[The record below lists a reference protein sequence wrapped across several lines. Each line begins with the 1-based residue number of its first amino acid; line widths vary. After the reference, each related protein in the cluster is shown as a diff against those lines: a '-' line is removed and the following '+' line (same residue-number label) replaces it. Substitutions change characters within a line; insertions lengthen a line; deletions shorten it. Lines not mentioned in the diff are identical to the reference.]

1 MMSGIVRLALSRP
14 YTFIVFAIL
23 ISISGV
29 FSIQRTPADIFP
41 EIRIPVVAAVW
52 TYAGMDPE
60 EMAGRIVYLYER
72 ALSLTV
78 NDIDHI
84 ESQSL
89 PGYGIV
95 KIFFGPKVDVSLATA
110 QVTSI
115 SQTVLKFLP
124 PGVTPPY
131 VLNYNAATVP
141 IVQLVLSG
149 PISEQSLF
157 DLGNNFMRP
166 QLSTVPG
173 SAVPAPFGGKVK
185 LIMVD
190 LDPKAMQSKGVSPA
204 DVSLALAEQNIITP
218 AGTEKIGSFEY
229 NIWLNDAPKDYHEL
243 SELPVKAV
251 PSSSPVPRTTNSMIL
266 LRDVAS
272 VRFGFPPQINVV
284 RTSGSRAVLMTIL
297 KSGAAS
303 TLDIVAGVKGLL
315 PLLKQSL
322 PEALHI
328 DLVGDQTVFV
338 KASISGVVREGIIAA
353 LLTSVMILLFL
364 GSWRSTI
371 IIALSIPLAI
381 LCSIVTLSSLGETLN
396 IMTLG
401 GLALAVGILVDDATV
416 MIENINHHLEM
427 GKSVR
432 NAIIDGASQIVQPAF
447 VSTFSICIVFI
458 PMFFLKGIPHFLFV
472 PMAKAVVFAMIASFI
487 LSQTFVPTMASLLFK
502 DTQQN
507 PPNPSLHQE
516 FVMDPSH
523 RDNRRK
529 GIVGALVNFQKGF
542 EHYFSI
548 FRRSYAALLQTV
560 VSMRG
565 KFILPFM
572 LVVIASLLILSPFLG
587 RNFFPDV
594 DAGQIKIHVR
604 AQVGTRVDI
613 TAGIFDRVEN
623 TVRSVIPAKELSTV
637 VDNIGLPV
645 GGINM
650 AYNNTG
656 TIGPEDGDIL
666 ISLSEDHQP
675 TKMYIKKLREILP
688 QQFPGMAFAFLP
700 ADIVSQILNF
710 GSPAPVDVQV
720 KGPNIEEN
728 LEFVK
733 RIYPQLTH
741 VKGLADV
748 RIQQPHNYPQF
759 DVLVNRTMA
768 QNLGITEQNITN
780 SVVDSLSGSFQI
792 NPTFWLNRKNGV
804 SYPIVVQ
811 TPQYRLD
818 TYSALIN
825 TPINSPDAKN
835 FQVLGGLAEIKRNVT
850 WGEVTHYGIQP
861 SFDIYATPQNSDLGS
876 IASEINRIIKQ
887 NNSYLPKGATIK
899 LLGQVP
905 LMNESFTGLLVG
917 LAASILLIY
926 LLIVVNFQSWLD
938 PFVIITALP
947 AALAGIVWMLFI
959 THTPLSVPALT
970 GAIMAMGTATAN
982 SILVV
987 SFARERLLITKNSAK
1002 AAVEAGFARFRP
1014 VLMTA
1019 LAMIIGMAPMALGLG
1034 DGGEQNAPLGRAVIG
1049 GLSIATMTTLLFVPV
1064 VFSMVHAKDR
1074 FESDD
1079 SVHL

>member
-23 ISISGV
+23 ILISGV
-29 FSIQRTPADIFP
+29 FSIQRTPVDIFP

-52 TYAGMDPE
+52 TYQGMDPE

-95 KIFFGPKVDVSLATA
+95 KIYFAPSVDVSLATA

-141 IVQLVLSG
+141 ILQLVLSG
-149 PISEQSLF
+149 PIPEQTLF

-173 SAVPAPFGGKVK
+173 TAVPAPFGGKVK

-229 NIWLNDAPKDYHEL
+229 NIWLNDAPQDYHEL
-243 SELPVKAV
+243 SELPVKAI
-251 PSSSPVPRTTNSMIL
+251 PSISPIPRTTNSMIL
-266 LRDVAS
+266 LRDIAS
-272 VRFGFPPQINVV
+272 VRFGFPPQINIV
-284 RTSGSRAVLMTIL
+284 RNSGSRAVLMTIL
-297 KSGAAS
+297 KSGATS
-303 TLDIVAGVKGLL
+303 TLDIVAGIRGLL
-315 PLLKQSL
+315 PLLKESL
-322 PEALHI
+322 PKSLHI

-353 LLTSVMILLFL
+353 ILTSLMILLFL

-381 LCSIVTLSSLGETLN
+381 LSSIVTLASLGETLN

-458 PMFFLKGIPHFLFV
+458 PMFFLRGIPHYLFV

-502 DTQQN
+502 DTQKT
-507 PPNPSLHQE
+507 PHPSLHQE
-516 FVMDPSH
+516 FVMDTTH
-523 RDNRRK
+523 RDNKRK
-529 GIVGALVNFQKGF
+529 GIIGFLSNFQKGF
-542 EHYFSI
+542 EHRFSI
-548 FRRSYAALLQTV
+548 FRQGYASLLQTV
-560 VSMRG
+560 VELRV
-565 KFILPFM
+565 KFVLPFM
-572 LVVIASLLILSPFLG
+572 IVVVASLLILLPFLG
-587 RNFFPDV
+587 RNFFPNV
-594 DAGQIKIHVR
+594 DAGQIKIHAR
-604 AQVGTRVDI
+604 AQVGTRVDV
-613 TAGIFDRVEN
+613 TAGIFDRVEDV
-623 TVRSVIPAKELSTV
+623 VRSVIPAKELSTV

-666 ISLSEDHQP
+666 ISLNEDHHP
-675 TKMYIKKLREILP
+675 TKGYIKKLRELLP
-688 QQFPGMAFAFLP
+688 QQFPGMTFAFLP

-710 GSPAPVDVQV
+710 GAPAPVDVQV
-720 KGPNIEEN
+720 KGPNINEN

-733 RIYPQLTH
+733 KLYPQLAH

-792 NPTFWLNRKNGV
+792 NPTFWLNRENGV

-818 TYSALIN
+818 TFSALVN
-825 TPINSPDAKN
+825 TPINSPDTKTL
-835 FQVLGGLAEIKRNVT
+835 QVLGGLAEIKRNVT

-861 SFDIYATPQNSDLGS
+861 SFDIYATPQGNDLGS
-876 IASEINRIIKQ
+876 ISSEIDLIIKE
-887 NNSYLPKGATIK
+887 NKSLLPRGATVQ

-905 LMNESFTGLLVG
+905 LMNQSFFGLLVG
-917 LAASILLIY
+917 LMASIILIY

-947 AALAGIVWMLFI
+947 AALAGIVWMLFL

-1049 GLSIATMTTLLFVPV
+1049 GLSVATLATLIFVPV